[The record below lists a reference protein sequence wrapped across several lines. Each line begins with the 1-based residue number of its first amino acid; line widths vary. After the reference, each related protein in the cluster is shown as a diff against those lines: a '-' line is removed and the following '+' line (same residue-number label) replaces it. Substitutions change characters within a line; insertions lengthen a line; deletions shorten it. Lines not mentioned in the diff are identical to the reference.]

1 MWNITNRDQNNS
13 LIEIKLYFKNFLE
26 VSGDNELDIL
36 EIRIPETTNFE
47 NGINSCYLKKNTKST
62 KQIPS

>member
-1 MWNITNRDQNNS
+1 M
-13 LIEIKLYFKNFLE
+13 YFKNFLE

-47 NGINSCYLKKNTKST
+47 N
-62 KQIPS
+62 